1 MTSPTKRR
9 GFTLVEML
17 VALVVTSLVG
27 MALSRMLTS
36 SQRLATTQ
44 VEQATMQGNL
54 RQGSMVLTTE
64 LQELG
69 TDTAGGNDIIAMT
82 DSNITYRAMGNFQL
96 ACAVTATQIKVL
108 ATPSYGSGGIVAGRD
123 SMLLFVDKDPNI
135 VADDRWVRL
144 AVSSVT
150 TGSTCGANPA
160 IAIGTTI
167 SVAAVPA
174 LTQIILNAPIRVFTP
189 MQFGIVSVGS
199 QRYLGLQSLLPTG
212 SAMQPLAGPVLG
224 RGLRLS
230 YFDSLGAATTLPVRV
245 RAIGMTLY
253 GQTDRAVRQTPGAA
267 TVSLDSD
274 SLLTLISLRNT
285 PRP

>member
-1 MTSPTKRR
+1 MTARGRR

-54 RQGSMVLTTE
+54 RQGSLVLTTE

-82 DSNITYRAMGNFQL
+82 DSTITYRAMGNFQL
-96 ACAVTATQIKVL
+96 ACAVTATEVRVL

-123 SMLLFVDKDPNI
+123 SMLLFVDKDPNL
-135 VADDRWVRL
+135 VTDDRWVRL
-144 AVSSVT
+144 GVSSVT
-150 TGSTCGANPA
+150 NGSTCGTRPA
-160 IAIGTTI
+160 VAIGTSIT
-167 SVAAVPA
+167 AAMVPA
-174 LTQIILNAPIRVFTP
+174 LTQIVLNAPVRVFTP
-189 MQFGIVSVGS
+189 MQFGIVSSGT
-199 QRYLGLQSLLPTG
+199 QRYLGLRALLPSG
-212 SAMQPLAGPVLG
+212 GVLQPLAGPVLG
-224 RGLRLS
+224 RGLLLS
-230 YFDSLGAATTLPVRV
+230 YFDSLGAATTLPLRV
-245 RAIGMTLY
+245 RAIGITLY

-267 TVSLDSD
+267 AVAPDTD
-274 SLLTLISLRNT
+274 SLFTLISLRNT